1 MKDEEDLLDIIAKQR
16 LTIYHQERRIEAL
29 EKSISQATQMNPND
43 IINQAI
49 TQLHTNNA
57 LLASK
62 ARIEQ
67 LEKENSLLKA
77 NGGRLCQ
84 VLKDIKH
91 YANDNA
97 INNAVIE
104 KAIKD
109 WLIINSNV

>member
-1 MKDEEDLLDIIAKQR
+1 MNQEDLLDTITRQR

-29 EKSISQATQMNPND
+29 EKELSQATHMNPND
-43 IINQAI
+43 IINQAFV
-49 TQLHTNNA
+49 QLQTNNA

-84 VLKDIKH
+84 VLMDIKH

-104 KAIKD
+104 HAIKE
-109 WLIINSNV
+109 WLATNV